1 MSTGAALLDL
11 YDSGKDADGIWERA
25 NAIEHAQEIAASL
38 GPGPAHAFEQ
48 MVLTEDAFYRLRN
61 AARNHELSAEI
72 DGREFPPA
80 VVFRVERA
88 HREAAEAF
96 RRAMSDIK
104 AHHLPCQRQALSEAV
119 EAVTTQEQA

>member
-11 YDSGKDADGIWERA
+11 YDSSKDVVDIRERV
-25 NAIEHAQEIAASL
+25 NAIKHAQEIAISL
-38 GPGPAHAFEQ
+38 GVGPADAFEQ
-48 MVLTEDAFYRLRN
+48 MGLTEDALYRLRC
-61 AARNHELSAEI
+61 AARHHERSAEI
-72 DGREFPPA
+72 DGCEFPPA
-80 VVFRVERA
+80 VRFRVERA

-96 RRAMSDIK
+96 RRAMSDIR